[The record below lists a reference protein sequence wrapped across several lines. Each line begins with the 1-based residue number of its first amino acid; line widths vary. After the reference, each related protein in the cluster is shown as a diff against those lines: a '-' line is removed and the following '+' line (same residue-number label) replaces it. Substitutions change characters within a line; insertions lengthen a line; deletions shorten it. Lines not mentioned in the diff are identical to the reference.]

1 MKKFTWFLV
10 FTIVTSLL
18 IANPPQ
24 VKQLKSLGFS
34 MEVPVHWDEVST
46 EEFQDNLQR
55 VNLGSPKFNKLLQ
68 ENSEIPIIS
77 LRKGDLEN
85 DEYLTTVNVKIQ
97 KNNLEFRNIPKTL
110 RKLLFYVSLELKNF
124 DYLIEPKTVRINGN
138 LAGYSLFSYSIYN
151 EKEEEK
157 KKIIS
162 AVWIFPQKDYFYF
175 IGTGIP
181 FEDFEPKLNEIKT
194 IITSVKIESKSH

>member
-157 KKIIS
+157 KIIS

>member
-1 MKKFTWFLV
+1 MKKFTWFSV
-10 FTIVTSLL
+10 FSIVTSIL
-18 IANPPQ
+18 IANPPP

-157 KKIIS
+157 KIIS

>member
-10 FTIVTSLL
+10 FSIVTSIL
-18 IANPPQ
+18 IANPPPI
-24 VKQLKSLGFS
+24 KQLKSLGFS

-157 KKIIS
+157 KIIS

>member
-1 MKKFTWFLV
+1 MKKITWLLI
-10 FTIVTSLL
+10 FTIITSIL
-18 IANPPQ
+18 IAIPPQ

-34 MEVPVHWDEVST
+34 MEVPVIWDEVST
-46 EEFQDNLQR
+46 EEFQENLQR
-55 VNLGSPKFNKLLQ
+55 VNLGSPTFNKLLQ

-157 KKIIS
+157 KIIS
-162 AVWIFPQKDYFYF
+162 AVWIFPQKDFYYF
-175 IGTGIP
+175 IGSGIP
-181 FEDFEPKLNEIKT
+181 FDDFEPRLNEIKSMIAT
-194 IITSVKIESKSH
+194 VKIDSKSL

>member
-1 MKKFTWFLV
+1 MKKITWLLI
-10 FTIVTSLL
+10 FTIVTSIL
-18 IANPPQ
+18 IAIPPQ

-34 MEVPVHWDEVST
+34 MEVPVIWDEVST
-46 EEFQDNLQR
+46 EEFQENLQR
-55 VNLGSPKFNKLLQ
+55 VNLGSPTFNKLLQ

-157 KKIIS
+157 KIIS
-162 AVWIFPQKDYFYF
+162 AVWIFPQKDFYYF
-175 IGTGIP
+175 IGSGIP
-181 FEDFEPKLNEIKT
+181 FDDFEPRLNEIKSMIAT
-194 IITSVKIESKSH
+194 VKIDSKSL

>member
-10 FTIVTSLL
+10 FSIVTSIL
-18 IANPPQ
+18 IANPPP

-157 KKIIS
+157 KIIS

>member
-10 FTIVTSLL
+10 VTIVTSPL

-157 KKIIS
+157 KIIS

>member
-1 MKKFTWFLV
+1 MKKITWLLI
-10 FTIVTSLL
+10 FTIVTSIL
-18 IANPPQ
+18 IAIPPQ

-34 MEVPVHWDEVST
+34 MEVPVIWDEVST
-46 EEFQDNLQR
+46 EEFQENLQR
-55 VNLGSPKFNKLLQ
+55 VNLGSPTFNKLLQ

-124 DYLIEPKTVRINGN
+124 DYLIEPKSVRINGN

-157 KKIIS
+157 KIIS
-162 AVWIFPQKDYFYF
+162 AVWIFPQKDFYYF
-175 IGTGIP
+175 IGSGIP
-181 FEDFEPKLNEIKT
+181 FDDFEPRLNEIKSMIAT
-194 IITSVKIESKSH
+194 VKIDSKSL

>member
-1 MKKFTWFLV
+1 
-10 FTIVTSLL
+10 
-18 IANPPQ
+18 
-24 VKQLKSLGFS
+24 

-157 KKIIS
+157 KIIS

>member
-18 IANPPQ
+18 IANPPP

-157 KKIIS
+157 KIIS

>member
-10 FTIVTSLL
+10 FTIVISLL
-18 IANPPQ
+18 IANPPP

-157 KKIIS
+157 KIIS